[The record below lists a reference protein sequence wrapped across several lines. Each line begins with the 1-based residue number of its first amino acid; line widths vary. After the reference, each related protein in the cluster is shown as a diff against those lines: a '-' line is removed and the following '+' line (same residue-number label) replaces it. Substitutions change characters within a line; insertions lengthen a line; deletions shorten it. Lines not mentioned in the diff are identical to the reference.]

1 LARLKPD
8 GSASARRLA
17 GQLTVLLALLL
28 GQTIGN
34 PADAAS
40 DAPCRPVVYEGS
52 DFVVCTADL
61 RQHQVRLF
69 WKGADG
75 QPIGSFD

>member
-1 LARLKPD
+1 MARLKPE
-8 GSASARRLA
+8 GSANARRLA
-17 GQLTVLLALLL
+17 GRLTVLLALLL
-28 GQTIGN
+28 GQTNGKR
-34 PADAAS
+34 ADAAS
-40 DAPCRPVVYEGS
+40 DAPCRPVVYEGNE
-52 DFVVCTADL
+52 FVVCTADL